1 MEGWECCK
9 KKYEWSTPQCII
21 CGTVHVGFTT
31 PCMVCKLLI
40 VREANYCPHC
50 KSPQDETL
58 FPFSINAECAAAN
71 LEMQRVRDTC
81 AAYSGKSMHIGGSA
95 LTHSSE
101 RTVQVLLSVSK
112 AKKLSSERLYLRA
125 VDALVGR
132 LGLGDPWTKNR
143 SKTERTD
150 CANHIR
156 LVQETYEGKQA
167 ANVAAIRSSNLELL
181 VSRGFNVDHIDKS
194 KLNMQPAVLTKMCD
208 DGDVG
213 LLKKKHRPEAK
224 HTAKAQV
231 KVNPPV
237 AHPIT
242 NVERIDPLI

>member
-1 MEGWECCK
+1 
-9 KKYEWSTPQCII
+9 
-21 CGTVHVGFTT
+21 
-31 PCMVCKLLI
+31 MVCKLLI

-194 KLNMQPAVLTKMCD
+194 IQSPATTCTNCSSGMKCTRIFAPVSSTHSAGSCSTGLDALVVGSAATPCLTTLW
-208 DGDVG
+208 
-213 LLKKKHRPEAK
+213 LLLA
-224 HTAKAQV
+224 V
-231 KVNPPV
+231 F
-237 AHPIT
+237 
-242 NVERIDPLI
+242 